1 MDMLSPAV
9 AIVLQLVTL
18 HGIEGRPIM
27 INPAHVTMLIS
38 APPGEKNKH
47 LVSGVNCLLHMSSGK
62 FFTVVETCDQV
73 AALLKAWRAAQ

>member
-1 MDMLSPAV
+1 MDLAT
-9 AIVLQLVTL
+9 AIALVVL

-47 LVSGVNCLLHMSSGK
+47 LVSGVNCMLHMSGGK
-62 FFTVVETCDQV
+62 FVTVVETCDQV
-73 AALLKAWRAAQ
+73 AALLRAWHSVQ